1 LFIIQFA
8 NHFIYL
14 FLLKGGLCSWWKRN
28 FGICEEIDDTYGHL
42 PYQSTWD
49 ENFRQ
54 KRLACH
60 EDPDHSFKVFD
71 SKMKVV
77 NYTNFIRVLIEEVKV
92 CCCLRSSKEP
102 SLLVRDNWEFF
113 TIQEGHF
120 KGTLACRLNPDHAGQ
135 KNKAITMANHTVND
149 TLKNVQHLP
158 ILKTNKKFDTYTMIH
173 RQLFDFLPSDEQI
186 IGPARMFRKEASPKQ
201 QKVSL
206 LYIYMLLF
214 IMLLFMSLLHHYQLR
229 PLTSTVPFSSS
240 LYRFGRRN
248 RDRIVN
254 GEQIQTRTWLLGKTC
269 LVLSV

>member
-1 LFIIQFA
+1 
-8 NHFIYL
+8 
-14 FLLKGGLCSWWKRN
+14 
-28 FGICEEIDDTYGHL
+28 
-42 PYQSTWD
+42 
-49 ENFRQ
+49 
-54 KRLACH
+54 
-60 EDPDHSFKVFD
+60 
-71 SKMKVV
+71 MKVV

-206 LYIYMLLF
+206 LYIYVVVYYV
-214 IMLLFMSLLHHYQLR
+214 IVYVSPSSL
-229 PLTSTVPFSSS
+229 STASTHIYFSSS